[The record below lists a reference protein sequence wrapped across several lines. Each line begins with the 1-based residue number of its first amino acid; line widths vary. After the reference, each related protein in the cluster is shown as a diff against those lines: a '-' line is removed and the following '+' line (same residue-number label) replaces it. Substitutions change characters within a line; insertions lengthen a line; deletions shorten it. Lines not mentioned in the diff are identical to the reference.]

1 MISLIHPSLS
11 RPEKSKKTIDKW
23 MESAENIEQIR
34 LFVVCNPDDPDL
46 NKYKDIYSR
55 YSHQYESSERDIR
68 WASPVYTA
76 HKDRVNSSVSAINY
90 GAYLA
95 FIDEKNKADI
105 LIVVSDDTDC
115 FSGWDAETLKA
126 VGDRK
131 DWILKTQDGI
141 QPWMITMP
149 IMDRAYYNRF
159 GYIYHPDYL
168 HMFCDTELTCVADIT
183 GRKITSNL
191 LFPHKH
197 YSVTKEQPDEINRK
211 ADATW
216 AQGEK
221 LFLERYKRNFDL
233 PKGKP
238 IQDKGMIDW
247 LQRKVHAR

>member
-1 MISLIHPSLS
+1 MKLFTIIHPSRS
-11 RPEKSKKTIDKW
+11 RAIKSYN
-23 MESAENIEQIR
+23 S
-34 LFVVCNPDDPDL
+34 VCNWMRHYSGRIENLELIVSLDEDDPQLTMYLERYLSSDVIV
-46 NKYKDIYSR
+46 NKNKSCV
-55 YSHQYESSERDIR
+55 E
-68 WASPVYTA
+68 
-76 HKDRVNSSVSAINY
+76 AIN
-90 GAYLA
+90 
-95 FIDEKNKADI
+95 KAAQKATGQI
-105 LIVVSDDTDC
+105 LIVASDDTDMTP
-115 FSGWDAETLKA
+115 SWNKDIMEVIEGKI
-126 VGDRK
+126 

-141 QPWMITMP
+141 QPWIITMP

-197 YSVTKEQPDEINRK
+197 YSVTKEQPDAINKK

-233 PKGKP
+233 PKGGK

-247 LQRKVHAR
+247 LQRKVR